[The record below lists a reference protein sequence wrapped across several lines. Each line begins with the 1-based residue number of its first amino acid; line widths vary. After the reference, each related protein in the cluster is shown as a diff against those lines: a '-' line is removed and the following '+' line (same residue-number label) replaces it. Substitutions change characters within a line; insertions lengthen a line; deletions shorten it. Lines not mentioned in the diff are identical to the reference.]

1 MEEEADVRPVRVVPW
16 PTESDSSPSVNINT
30 LPVPH
35 LSSDNASQPW
45 EKEWERN
52 LPLLGSLSNRLEQH
66 QTTVQPSLNILRVNQ
81 VDAAQLDDELTIILR
96 TSLMK
101 IFSFWQVNALQF

>member
-1 MEEEADVRPVRVVPW
+1 MEEEADVRLVPVVRY
-16 PTESDSSPSVNINT
+16 TESDPSPSINNAV
-30 LPVPH
+30 PVPH
-35 LSSDNASQPW
+35 LSSDNASRPW